1 MTTMTGAPRLPGR
14 PRSTRADEAIIEA
27 VLDLL
32 GEGTPIELVSIEA
45 VAAKAGVGK
54 ATIYRRWPNK
64 DALLLD
70 AVRALKGPVAEP
82 AGVSVRDDLVMLV
95 TNMGRNKDPRAARI
109 MPCLI
114 PEMHRNPEQYRIY
127 QEFVDQRRQ
136 VMREVLERGVRTGE
150 LRADLDVEL
159 AMALLAGPILIQ
171 RLLRWHPDL
180 DDEHLVERVVDA
192 VLAGIG
198 TAAD

>member
-1 MTTMTGAPRLPGR
+1 MTTVAGAPRLPGR

-45 VAAKAGVGK
+45 VATRAGVGK

-70 AVRALKGPVAEP
+70 AVRALKGPVPEP
-82 AGVSVRDDLVMLV
+82 AGLSLRDDLVMLARA
-95 TNMGRNKDPRAARI
+95 MGRNRDPRVARI

-114 PEMHRNPEQYRIY
+114 PEMHRNPEQYRLY
-127 QEFVDQRRQ
+127 QEFVEQRRA
-136 VMREVLERGVRTGE
+136 VTRRVLERGVQTGE
-150 LRADLDVEL
+150 LRADLDIEL
-159 AMALLAGPILIQ
+159 AMTLLAGPILIQ
-171 RLLRWHPDL
+171 RLMRWHPDL
-180 DDEHLVERVVDA
+180 DDETLPERVVDA
-192 VLAGIG
+192 VLAGI
-198 TAAD
+198 AN

>member
-1 MTTMTGAPRLPGR
+1 MTTVTSASRSPGR
-14 PRSTRADEAIIEA
+14 PRSTRVDEAIIEA

-32 GEGTPIELVSIEA
+32 GAGTPIELVSIEA

-70 AVRALKGPVAEP
+70 AVRALKGPVPQP

-95 TNMGRNKDPRAARI
+95 GAMGRNQDPRAVHI

-114 PEMHRNPEQYRIY
+114 PEVHRNPEQYRLY
-127 QEFVDQRRQ
+127 QEFVEQRRE
-136 VMREVLERGVRTGE
+136 VMRQVLRRGVGTGE

-159 AMALLAGPILIQ
+159 AMALLVGPILIQ

-180 DDEHLVERVVDA
+180 DDATLPERVVDA
-192 VLAGIG
+192 VLAGIAVSG
-198 TAAD
+198 S

>member
-1 MTTMTGAPRLPGR
+1 MTTVAGAPRSPWQ

-45 VAAKAGVGK
+45 VATRAGVGK

-70 AVRALKGPVAEP
+70 AVRALKGPVPEP
-82 AGVSVRDDLVMLV
+82 AGLSVRDDLVMLARA
-95 TNMGRNKDPRAARI
+95 MGRNRDPRVARI

-114 PEMHRNPEQYRIY
+114 PEMHRNPEQYRLY
-127 QEFVDQRRQ
+127 QEFVEQRRA
-136 VMREVLERGVRTGE
+136 VTRRVLERGVQTGE
-150 LRADLDVEL
+150 LRADLDIEL
-159 AMALLAGPILIQ
+159 AMTLLAGPILIQ
-171 RLLRWHPDL
+171 RLMRWHPDL
-180 DDEHLVERVVDA
+180 DDETLPERVVDA
-192 VLAGIG
+192 VLAGI
-198 TAAD
+198 AN